1 MKPEEALTWRGD
13 GGANVTKR
21 KSDHP
26 QTEMEITP
34 ETREPLE
41 EFTQEEIDSGVIAT
55 GRPPVQGTD
64 EGIEKGL
71 FEDLKESIREA
82 GAILRGER
90 EAARRTRTLV
100 TRPERT
106 ADARVVPT
114 RTKPTCSALK
124 PNAIRTS
131 GGGGR

>member
-55 GRPPVQGTD
+55 GRPPVQGTV

-82 GAILRGER
+82 GAILRDER
-90 EAARRTRTLV
+90 EAARRTRLGDV
-100 TRPERT
+100 GDAAREDRRRAGS
-106 ADARVVPT
+106 ADSDEAD
-114 RTKPTCSALK
+114 L
-124 PNAIRTS
+124 
-131 GGGGR
+131 